1 MATSSD
7 SNFKLDIPATGSEDW
22 RFGLGVENSDLDTVY
37 HYTDFAQTVRILK
50 LDYSGGMGAP
60 AWLPLTSTA
69 VTVSSFTVTYNT
81 TTYRGWTSSQAIWV
95 TGSTATADA
104 SITFGG
110 QHQGVFEQNQ
120 WFVRNSEF
128 EFKRNYSNT
137 DTDDSEF
144 RGNYEVSAEYITVR
158 KSRDEIRQALPG
170 GFYEA
175 FKFIP
180 DRTLLTSITIT
191 VNLRLGT
198 GTGSTGLTV
207 SATQTV
213 RNDWQKMLTEVRNF
227 VYEGKGELRSTKYNQ
242 GGTLQDVLVSSMTV
256 TNTTTPGSG
265 ATITVYTTKSHAIQV
280 GNVLN
285 VTVTSVGT
293 GHSLAQGQFN
303 VISVPTTTSFTY
315 TVTST
320 GTITVTSSTPL
331 RASIKYLGLETT
343 TIVVPRF

>member
-7 SNFKLDIPATGSEDW
+7 SNYKLDIPATGSLDW
-22 RFGLGVENSDLDTVY
+22 IFGLGLENSDLDTVY
-37 HYTDFAQTVRILK
+37 HYTDFAQKVQILK
-50 LDYSGGMGAP
+50 LDSIGMDGP
-60 AWLPLTSTA
+60 VYVPLTSTA
-69 VTVSSFTVTYNT
+69 VTVSSFTVSYNT
-81 TTYRGWTSSQAIWV
+81 TTYRSWTSSQAIWV
-95 TGSTATADA
+95 TGSTASANA

-110 QHQGVFEQNQ
+110 QHQGVFQRNQ

-128 EFKRNYSNT
+128 DFKRNYTNK

-144 RGNYEVSAEYITVR
+144 RGNYEVSAEYITVK
-158 KSRDEIRQALPG
+158 KSRDEIRNALPDG
-170 GFYEA
+170 YYQA

-180 DRTLLTSITIT
+180 DRTTLTSITIT
-191 VNLRLGT
+191 VRMRLGT
-198 GTGSTGLTV
+198 GSGSTGLTV

-213 RNDWQKMLTEVRNF
+213 RNDWQKMLKEVRDF
-227 VYEGKGELRSTKYNQ
+227 IYEGKGELRTTQYNQ
-242 GGTLQDVLVSSMTV
+242 GGTLTDVLVSSLAV
-256 TNTTTPGSG
+256 TNTATAGSG
-265 ATITVYTTKSHAIQV
+265 ATITVYTTKNHSIQV

-315 TVTST
+315 TVTSV

-331 RASIKYLGLETT
+331 RAKIKYLGLETN
-343 TIVVPRF
+343 TINVPRF